1 MPSPKRW
8 HVCGGKDARHD
19 LRPFM
24 SKAYIVTGTDTGIG
38 KTTVAAMLA
47 LALDGLYWK
56 PIQSGTD
63 DGTDKQRVQILA
75 QLPDDRL
82 LPERY
87 VLSQPLS
94 PHRAAE
100 LDGVEIQTRAL
111 ALPTFERTLI
121 IEGAGGLL
129 VPVTRNKLQIDVFAD
144 WGLPVVLCA
153 RTGLGTI
160 NHTLLSIEALR
171 SRLMRLHGLIFVG
184 DDNPDNMRTIAEFS
198 GARILG
204 LVPLL
209 DRIDRGALLEV
220 FARGFS
226 REDF

>member
-1 MPSPKRW
+1 
-8 HVCGGKDARHD
+8 
-19 LRPFM
+19 M
-24 SKAYIVTGTDTGIG
+24 SKGFIVSGTDTGIG
-38 KTTVAAMLA
+38 KTTVAAMLL

-56 PIQSGTD
+56 PIQSGTQ
-63 DGTDKQRVQILA
+63 DGTDMQRVRALTL
-75 QLPDDRL
+75 LPGDRFV
-82 LPERY
+82 PERY

-100 LDGVEIQTRAL
+100 LDDVAIEPEAL
-111 ALPTFERTLI
+111 AVPAAARTLV

-129 VPVTRNKLQIDVFAD
+129 VPITRRLLQIDLFAD
-144 WGLPVVLCA
+144 WRLPIILCA
-153 RTGLGTI
+153 RTALGTI

-171 SRLMRLHGLIFVG
+171 GRRLQLHGLIFVG

-204 LVPLL
+204 HVPRLQSIDRAALL
-209 DRIDRGALLEV
+209 DA
-220 FARGFS
+220 FARGFR

>member
-1 MPSPKRW
+1 
-8 HVCGGKDARHD
+8 
-19 LRPFM
+19 M

-38 KTTVAAMLA
+38 KTTVAAMLV
-47 LALDGLYWK
+47 LALDAVYWK
-56 PIQSGTD
+56 PIQSGTEEGID
-63 DGTDKQRVQILA
+63 RQRVQALT

-100 LDGVEIQTRAL
+100 LDGIEIKAETL
-111 ALPTFERTLI
+111 VLPAFDRTLV
-121 IEGAGGLL
+121 IEGAGGLM

-144 WGLPVVLCA
+144 WSLPIILCA
-153 RTGLGTI
+153 RTALGTI

-171 SRLMRLHGLIFVG
+171 SRHLRLHGLIFVG
-184 DDNPDNMRTIAEFS
+184 DDNPDNMRTIADFS

-204 LVPLL
+204 HVPRL
-209 DRIDRGALLEV
+209 DRIGRAALLDV
-220 FARGFS
+220 FARGFR
-226 REDF
+226 REDFA